1 MLLELAKPVT
11 LLASVLSLLVVM
23 HTAFF
28 GTETD
33 FDQRIY
39 DSLIV
44 LALSAAVS
52 LLSGLVFLERTRKAA
67 RASHHYLMR
76 VMETFPMQVFFWTA
90 GIMAAIFVVAWYLET
105 HCIFYR
111 DVRY

>member
-11 LLASVLSLLVVM
+11 LLACVLSLLVVM

-28 GTETD
+28 GPETD

-39 DSLIV
+39 NSLVV
-44 LALSAAVS
+44 LTISAGVS
-52 LLSGLVFLERTRKAA
+52 LLSGLVFLESARKAA
-67 RASHHYLMR
+67 RASHRYLMR

-90 GIMAAIFVVAWYLET
+90 GIMVAVFAVAWYLEK
-105 HCIFYR
+105 HCVFYR